1 MTGAEI
7 YSTILTAAI
16 GIVSFFLKKAL
27 SDLEKKADKNETERI
42 EKELNTVKKSID
54 DVKDNY
60 LTREDFF
67 REQLKTE
74 KKLDRIMDMPVE
86 MRGGLSRE

>member
-7 YSTILTAAI
+7 YSTVLTAAI

-74 KKLDRIMDMPVE
+74 KKLDRIMDMLVE

>member
-7 YSTILTAAI
+7 YSIVLTTAI
-16 GIVSFFLKKAL
+16 GIIGFFVKKAL
-27 SDLEKKADKNETERI
+27 SDLEKKSDKTETERI

-74 KKLDRIMDMPVE
+74 KKLDRIMDMLVE
-86 MRGGLSRE
+86 MRGGTNRE